1 MKLKIDYEYDE
12 AHIASIL
19 KVFLPLVD
27 RIMKTVERGQD
38 ISLQRAA
45 LIHEAQ
51 TSTVHYTEP
60 YEEEDSESDED
71 SDGKVAPAF
80 ASIPRPKAVPPME
93 KSPPPGNSKGRDV
106 LCSLVKAWEVN
117 FNQDG
122 EQPDRLKLLGDI
134 TKDRTKI
141 GPLLTYC
148 GEIEGLTR
156 GVHAVRAIL
165 HEAPDTIDSRLIA
178 SNICQVASCVCPPL
192 ADQFKYPNPFDSEKK
207 S

>member
-12 AHIASIL
+12 AHISSIL

-45 LIHEAQ
+45 LMHEAQ
-51 TSTVHYTEP
+51 TSTAHYTEP

-71 SDGKVAPAF
+71 SNEGDVI
-80 ASIPRPKAVPPME
+80 ASIPRPKAVPPIE
-93 KSPPPGNSKGRDV
+93 KSPPLGKSKGRDV
-106 LCSLVKAWEVN
+106 LYSLVKAWEVN

-134 TKDRTKI
+134 TKDRKKI
-141 GPLLTYC
+141 GPFLQHCTIVGSLTVA
-148 GEIEGLTR
+148 
-156 GVHAVRAIL
+156 VHDVRQ
-165 HEAPDTIDSRLIA
+165 EQQESPDAMDSRVIA
-178 SNICQVASCVCPPL
+178 ANICQIASCVCPPI
-192 ADQFKYPNPFDSEKK
+192 ADHFKYPNPLAKEKK
-207 S
+207 

>member
-12 AHIASIL
+12 AHISSIL

-45 LIHEAQ
+45 LMHEAQ
-51 TSTVHYTEP
+51 TSTAHYTEP

-71 SDGKVAPAF
+71 SNEGDVI
-80 ASIPRPKAVPPME
+80 ASIPRPKAVPPIE
-93 KSPPPGNSKGRDV
+93 KSPPLGKSKGRDV
-106 LCSLVKAWEVN
+106 LYSLVKAWEVN

-134 TKDRTKI
+134 TKDRAKI

-148 GEIEGLTR
+148 GEIKGLTLA
-156 GVHAVRAIL
+156 VHSVRVIL
-165 HEAPDTIDSRLIA
+165 HDAPDTMDSRLIA